1 MPPNLTLLVATE
13 VRAEMGRQRAT
24 QRIVGQILG
33 KSQPQISA
41 RLLGE
46 LPFTT
51 AELDK
56 LAEAWSI
63 PVTTFL
69 PSAGVP
75 VRGETPAS
83 AA

>member
-1 MPPNLTLLVATE
+1 
-13 VRAEMGRQRAT
+13 MGRQRAN
-24 QRIVGQILG
+24 QRRVGEILG

-46 LPFTT
+46 IPFNM
-51 AELDK
+51 AELDT
-56 LAEAWSI
+56 LAAAWGV

-69 PSAGVP
+69 PSVE
-75 VRGETPAS
+75 R